1 MKVITLKLPEDIYY
15 LMKEYANRRNMPLSE
30 VIRKALIKYLKEENL
45 ETKDRPYY
53 GKYIKVSL
61 GEKLAAE

>member
-1 MKVITLKLPEDIYY
+1 MKVVTLKLPEDIYY
-15 LMKEYANRRNMPLSE
+15 LLRDYADRRNMPLSE

-45 ETKDRPYY
+45 EAKDRPYY

>member
-1 MKVITLKLPEDIYY
+1 MKVVTLKLPEDIYY
-15 LMKEYANRRNMPLSE
+15 LLKDYADRRNMPLSE

-45 ETKDRPYY
+45 EAKDRPYY

-61 GEKLAAE
+61 GEKLVAE

>member
-1 MKVITLKLPEDIYY
+1 MKVVTLKLPEDIY
-15 LMKEYANRRNMPLSE
+15 LLLKEYAHRRNMAVSDI
-30 VIRKALIKYLKEENL
+30 IRRALIEYLKEENL
-45 ETKDRPYY
+45 EAKDRPYY

>member
-1 MKVITLKLPEDIYY
+1 VKVVTLKLPEDIYY
-15 LMKEYANRRNMPLSE
+15 LLKEYADRRNMPLSE
-30 VIRKALIKYLKEENL
+30 IIRKALIKYLKEENL
-45 ETKDRPYY
+45 EDKDQPYY